1 MSNRQNPA
9 AAPRNDG
16 LRVLV
21 VEDEPLIRWALA
33 ETLTDAGYTAIEAGD
48 GATAMRAV
56 AADEIDVILLDFVLP
71 DSNDLGLLE
80 TLRRLAPSA
89 PVIMI
94 TAYGTADLNATAL
107 RLGAHRVL
115 NKPLDMPDIPALVH
129 AAHGCRVM

>member
-1 MSNRQNPA
+1 MSNMQNPA
-9 AAPRNDG
+9 AARNDG

-33 ETLTDAGYTAIEAGD
+33 ETLTDAGHTAIEAGD
-48 GATAMRAV
+48 GATAVRAV
-56 AADEIDVILLDFVLP
+56 AADDVDVILLDFLLP
-71 DSNDLGLLE
+71 DSTDLGLLE

-94 TAYGTADLNATAL
+94 TAHGTADLNANAL

-129 AAHGCRVM
+129 AAHDSRVM

>member
-1 MSNRQNPA
+1 MSNTPIPA
-9 AAPRNDG
+9 AAPRNDS

-33 ETLTDAGYTAIEAGD
+33 ETLTDAGHTAIEAGD
-48 GATAMRAV
+48 GATAVRAV
-56 AADEIDVILLDFVLP
+56 ADDVDVILLDFLLP

-80 TLRRLAPSA
+80 ALRRLAPSA

-94 TAYGTADLNATAL
+94 TAHGTADLNANAL

-129 AAHGCRVM
+129 DAHRSRLM